1 MNENIDSSISVE
13 KSKQEEIKDSCISK
27 LIDLSEKQNELI
39 FATRERLFKL
49 EHTQNR
55 DCKVLIT
62 LIGCLC
68 VISILMCLEFGGFQW

>member
-1 MNENIDSSISVE
+1 MNENIDSSISDT
-13 KSKQEEIKDSCISK
+13 KDSVIEK

-39 FATRERLFKL
+39 FATRESLFKL
-49 EHTQNR
+49 ERTQNT

-68 VISILMCLEFGGFQW
+68 VMSILMCLEFGGFKW